1 MAKWKIERS
10 WSAGP
15 APGSDR
21 DAAFAFELSAEG
33 KENRQITV
41 EYAAPST
48 TASKSHAMQAVHRHL
63 DDDEPPR
70 RLLVARNGDA
80 RISD

>member
-1 MAKWKIERS
+1 MAKWKIERT
-10 WSAGP
+10 WHAGP
-15 APGSDR
+15 EPGSDR

-33 KENRQITV
+33 QPNRQLTV

-48 TASKSHAMQAVHRHL
+48 KASQAHAMQAVHRHL
-63 DDDEPPR
+63 NEDEPPR

-80 RISD
+80 RPVE